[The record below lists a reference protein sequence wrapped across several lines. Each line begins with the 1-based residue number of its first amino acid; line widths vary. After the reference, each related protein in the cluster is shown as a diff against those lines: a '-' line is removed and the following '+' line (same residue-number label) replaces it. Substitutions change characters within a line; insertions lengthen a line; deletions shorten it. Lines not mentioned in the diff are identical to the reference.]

1 MKAWFKTLR
10 VRIALWIAVAIL
22 GALLFLGIYIY
33 LSISTYLKT
42 IVDQNLLAHA
52 GQAIVQ
58 MEFIK
63 SEVIIPSP
71 SPNDTGS
78 DPDHDSD
85 SNSEVIESLAN
96 SELTV
101 RYLDTN
107 GKVLDA
113 FGPDADIFT
122 DSTLKFGAN
131 LNQAFFKTLP
141 SPDSDQP
148 IRIYSSPVHAQGK
161 LIGFVQVGQALT
173 LVNATQNSIL
183 EILLIGI
190 PILALLFAL
199 VGYILAG
206 RALAPIAQI
215 TKTARDISEHDLSRR
230 LSVSQTSDEVG
241 QLALTFN
248 AMLAR
253 LEASFE
259 RGRRFTAEASH
270 DLRNPLATML
280 AIIETTL
287 GSTRTQREYK
297 AALSDLGEEVERL
310 RQSTEKL
317 LLQARGLS
325 SSVVIIERIN
335 FSVLT
340 QTAVDNSI
348 PLAARKGLLVS
359 SQIPSG
365 LFINGNQADLARL
378 LQNLLDNAVKFTE
391 RGDIQLSLQI
401 CQEQAG
407 YELIISDTGIGI
419 PVDNL
424 PFIFDRYYKGGNS
437 QRKDGSGLGLTIAR
451 EIVQAH
457 RGNIRAE
464 SILGNGTKITVFLP
478 LENN

>member
-1 MKAWFKTLR
+1 MKARFRTLR

-33 LSISTYLKT
+33 LSISTYLQT

-63 SEVIIPSP
+63 SEVIIPNTSA
-71 SPNDTGS
+71 PNSDT
-78 DPDHDSD
+78 DHDTD
-85 SNSEVIESLAN
+85 SVTGTLEAMADTEA
-96 SELTV
+96 TV

-113 FGPDADIFT
+113 FGPDPDIFT
-122 DSTLKFGAN
+122 DPTLKFGAK
-131 LNQAFFKTLP
+131 LNRTFFETLP
-141 SPDSDQP
+141 SPDSNQQ
-148 IRIYSSPVHAQGK
+148 IRMYSSPVRAQGK
-161 LIGFVQVGQALT
+161 MIGFVQVGQSLT
-173 LVNATQNSIL
+173 LINATRNSIL

-215 TKTARDISEHDLSRR
+215 TRTAQDISEHDLSRR
-230 LSVSQTSDEVG
+230 LTVFQTSDEVG

-248 AMLAR
+248 DMLAR

-287 GSTRTQREYK
+287 GSNRTQKEYK
-297 AALSDLGEEVERL
+297 AALTDLGEEVEHL
-310 RQSTEKL
+310 RQTTEKL

-325 SSVVIIERIN
+325 TTEVKKERIN
-335 FSVLT
+335 FSALA
-340 QTAVDNSI
+340 QTAVNSCI
-348 PLAARKGLLVS
+348 PLAQRKGLSVS

-365 LFINGNQADLARL
+365 LFIKGNQADLIRL
-378 LQNLLDNAVKFTE
+378 LRNLLDNAVKYTE
-391 RGDIQLSLQI
+391 QGIVQLSIHL
-401 CQEQAG
+401 CQQQPG
-407 YELIISDTGIGI
+407 YELIVSDTGIGI
-419 PVDNL
+419 PADNL
-424 PFIFDRYYKGGNS
+424 PFIFERYYKASNS

-451 EIVQAH
+451 EISRAH
-457 RGNIRAE
+457 GGSIRAE
-464 SILGNGTKITVFLP
+464 SLPGKGTKIIVFLP